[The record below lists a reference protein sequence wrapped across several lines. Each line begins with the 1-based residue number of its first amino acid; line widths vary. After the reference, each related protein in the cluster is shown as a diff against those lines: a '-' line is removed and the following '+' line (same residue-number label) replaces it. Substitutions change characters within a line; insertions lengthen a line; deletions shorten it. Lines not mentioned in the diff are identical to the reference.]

1 MLLLLLHLN
10 LRVTS
15 LFLVVLRA
23 GKLTHLQRLAL
34 KLLAGVA
41 QRLLVGLVVVVT
53 VGLRGLLEVIIV
65 LISAAL
71 MMVDSSWS
79 VDVIRCLL
87 LDVDLL
93 ELLHD
98 DLR

>member
-23 GKLTHLQRLAL
+23 GKLTHLQRFAL
-34 KLLAGVA
+34 KLLARVA

-79 VDVIRCLL
+79 VDVLHCLL
-87 LDVDLL
+87 FDVDLL
-93 ELLHD
+93 ELLHN